1 MRSALRLTAAIVL
14 LALMLWWAGPGDV
27 WRAAS
32 RARWEWIV
40 AAILLVVVDR
50 ALNAYRWIAL
60 LRPIT
65 GTARPPLRAIL
76 RVFFVS
82 TYLGT
87 FLPGSV
93 GGDAVRTFALN
104 RLNVPAADAFA
115 SVFVDRFL
123 GLLSNLVLAL
133 AGVVI
138 ARDLARDP
146 AVLAALLGTAA
157 ICAIAAAF
165 VFSRQAGS
173 AGTGFARWLPGHAP
187 ERITSAAVGGLHR
200 YASERRVLA
209 LVFAASVA
217 VQVLRVL
224 QAYCL
229 GRSLDILLGPSAY
242 FAFIPV
248 ILIVM
253 LLPISVN
260 GLGTSQV
267 AFVAM
272 FSRAGVPAADAFALS
287 VLFLTLG
294 VIGNLPGGVLYATSP
309 ADKTRGT

>member
-1 MRSALRLTAAIVL
+1 
-14 LALMLWWAGPGDV
+14 LWWAGPSDV
-27 WRAAS
+27 WRAA
-32 RARWEWIV
+32 RAARWDWI
-40 AAILLVVVDR
+40 AAAVLLVIIDR

-60 LRPIT
+60 LDPVM
-65 GTARPPLRAIL
+65 GPDRPPLPAIL

-82 TYLGT
+82 SYLGT

-123 GLLSNLVLAL
+123 GVLSNLVMAL
-133 AGVVI
+133 TGLLI

-146 AVLAALLGTAA
+146 AVLAALLGAAGICAVAAA
-157 ICAIAAAF
+157 IIF
-165 VFSRQAGS
+165 NKQAGS
-173 AGTGFARWLPGHAP
+173 ASAGLARRLPGSAP
-187 ERITSAAVGGLHR
+187 GKIATSAVRGVRR
-200 YASERRVLA
+200 YASERGVLTS
-209 LVFAASVA
+209 VFAASVA

-224 QAYCL
+224 QAWCL
-229 GRSLDILLGPSAY
+229 GRSLEIPIGMSAY

-253 LLPISVN
+253 LLPITVN
-260 GLGTSQV
+260 AIGTSQV

-272 FSRAGVPAADAFALS
+272 FSRAGVDAADSFALS
-287 VLFLTLG
+287 VLFLALG
-294 VIGNLPGGVLYATSP
+294 LVGTLPGGVLYAVAPRERTSLIQH
-309 ADKTRGT
+309 